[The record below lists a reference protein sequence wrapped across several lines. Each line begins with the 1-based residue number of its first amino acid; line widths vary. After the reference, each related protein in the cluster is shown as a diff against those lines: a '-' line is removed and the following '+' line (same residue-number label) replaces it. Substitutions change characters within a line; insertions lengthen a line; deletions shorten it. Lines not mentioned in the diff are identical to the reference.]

1 MRVVTSNEMREIENS
16 SFKEFGFTEAMVI
29 ENVGLRGADYIAKS
43 FLSEN
48 DFSEIVVMVGRGNNG
63 ADGLA
68 MARHLV
74 NEGHEV
80 RAFCMFDE
88 SECSEE
94 LKVQKKLAFEF
105 GVKLNEIRDV
115 ESLQDFFTQSG
126 GHYLVIDAI
135 LGMGFRLPLSNYLF
149 DAVGTINEHAAAILS
164 IDLPTGVTA
173 DHGETGGA
181 AIEASVTLAIGLPKT
196 GHYTNDGAQH
206 SGVVQVLDAGF
217 PRQLLSGGDTALL
230 THEGITNIYRP
241 RNKFAHKN
249 TFGHCLVVGGSQ
261 GLTGALMMASQSA
274 LKVGT
279 GLVTAST
286 WEDNYAELASR
297 MIPEIMTG
305 TVPTEPLD
313 VKETIRELGRYD
325 AIVVGPGMS
334 RTKRTRSAVIDIL
347 DNFYGPVIV
356 DADAIRALSLDRDVE
371 LLRTRRG
378 QTIFTPHIGEFAAFS
393 GLTTEEILK
402 DPISKLKEMVDK
414 TNCCIILKGACTY
427 LGFPTGE
434 VFINYYPNDGM
445 ASGGSGDVLAGIIGG
460 LAAQNAPDPSKSG
473 IFQKAEQGVFF
484 QSICLAVVAHTL
496 AGKFAASKLGERSM
510 TATSIIDHLPD
521 AFSEMGGQE

>member
-1 MRVVTSNEMREIENS
+1 MRVVTSDEMREIEEK

-29 ENVGLRGADYIAKS
+29 ENVGIKGAS
-43 FLSEN
+43 FIVEN
-48 DFSEIVVMVGRGNNG
+48 FLEQDQFSEIVIMVGRGNNG

-68 MARHLV
+68 IARHLA
-74 NEGHEV
+74 NQGQEV
-80 RAFCMFDE
+80 RAFCMFDDQ
-88 SECSEE
+88 ECSQE
-94 LKVQKKLAFEF
+94 LKIQKKLAFEF
-105 GVKLNEIRDV
+105 GVKINEIRDV
-115 ESLQDFFTQSG
+115 ESLQDYFTQSG

-149 DAVGTINEHAAAILS
+149 DAVGAINEHAAAVVS

-173 DHGETGGA
+173 DYGETGGA
-181 AIEASVTLAIGLPKT
+181 AIEATLTLAIGLPKI
-196 GHYTNDGAQH
+196 GHYTEDGAQH
-206 SGVVQVLDAGF
+206 SGVLHVLDAGF
-217 PRQLLSGGDTALL
+217 PKQLLSGGDTALL

-261 GLTGALMMASQSA
+261 GLTGALMMASHSA

-286 WEDNYAELASR
+286 WDDNYAELASR

-305 TVPTEPLD
+305 IVPTEPLD

-325 AIVVGPGMS
+325 AIVVGPGMG
-334 RTKRTRSAVIDIL
+334 RTQRTRRAVIDIL

-356 DADAIRALSLDRDVE
+356 DADAIRALSLDRDIE

-378 QTIFTPHIGEFAAFS
+378 QTIFTPHIGEFAAFA
-393 GLTTEEILK
+393 GLTTAEVLK
-402 DPISKLKEMVDK
+402 DPIGKLKEMVDR
-414 TNCCIILKGACTY
+414 TNSCIILKGACTY

-434 VFINYYPNDGM
+434 VFINYFPNDGM

-473 IFQKAEQGVFF
+473 IFQGAEQGVFF

-496 AGKFAASKLGERSM
+496 AGKFAAQNLGERSM

-521 AFSEMGGQE
+521 AFADMGGQE

>member
-1 MRVVTSNEMREIENS
+1 MRVVTSSEMKEIEKR
-16 SFKEFGFTEAMVI
+16 SFEEFGFSEAMVI
-29 ENVGLRGADYIAKS
+29 ENVGLRGADYIS
-43 FLSEN
+43 GQFLEEDS
-48 DFSEIVVMVGRGNNG
+48 FSEIVVMVGRGNNG

-68 MARHLV
+68 IARHLA
-74 NEGHEV
+74 NRGGEV

-88 SECSEE
+88 SECSQE
-94 LKVQKKLAFEF
+94 LLVQKKLAFEF
-105 GVKLNEIRDV
+105 GVKINEIRDV
-115 ESLQDFFTQSG
+115 ESLQDYFTQSG

-149 DAVGTINEHAAAILS
+149 DAVGTINEHAAVVVA

-181 AIEASVTLAIGLPKT
+181 AIEATMTLAIGLPKT
-196 GHYTNDGAQH
+196 GHYVDDGAQH
-206 SGVVQVLDAGF
+206 SGMVAVLDAGF
-217 PRQLLSGGDTALL
+217 PVQLLEGGDTALL

-286 WEDNYAELASR
+286 WEENYAELASR
-297 MIPEIMTG
+297 SIPEIMTG
-305 TVPTEPLD
+305 TVPTEPVD
-313 VKETIRELGRYD
+313 VKETIRALGRYD

-334 RTKRTRSAVIDIL
+334 RTDRTRNAVIDVL
-347 DNFYGPVIV
+347 DNFYGPVII
-356 DADAIRALSLDRDVE
+356 DADAIRALSLEKDLE

-378 QTIFTPHIGEFAAFS
+378 QTIFTPHIGEFAAFA
-393 GLTTEEILK
+393 GLSTAEVLK
-402 DPISKLKEMVDK
+402 DPIGKLKEMVDK
-414 TNCCIILKGACTY
+414 TNSCIILKGACTY

-445 ASGGSGDVLAGIIGG
+445 ASGGSGDVLAGMIGG

-473 IFQKAEQGVFF
+473 IFQGAEQGKFF
-484 QSICLAVVAHTL
+484 QSICLAVAAHTL
-496 AGKFAASKLGERSM
+496 AGKFAADKLGERSM

-521 AFSEMGGQE
+521 AFREMGGHE